1 MMQGKAGRYLAR
13 VGNWVEDP
21 EWVWLKLY
29 LDKKKTK
36 NKRQQIKNGTV
47 NSQNSGRSLLDSLNL
62 QSQSGAACVWSWWLY
77 AAADCWERASGVLM
91 GGEGASVVKTMEK
104 NRAQGET

>member
-29 LDKKKTK
+29 LDKKK
-36 NKRQQIKNGTV
+36 NKKQK
-47 NSQNSGRSLLDSLNL
+47 
-62 QSQSGAACVWSWWLY
+62 
-77 AAADCWERASGVLM
+77 AADQKWYCKLTKLR
-91 GGEGASVVKTMEK
+91 
-104 NRAQGET
+104 

>member
-1 MMQGKAGRYLAR
+1 MAEALFGQ
-13 VGNWVEDP
+13 
-21 EWVWLKLY
+21 
-29 LDKKKTK
+29 KKTK

-77 AAADCWERASGVLM
+77 AAADCWERATGDGLRGSRC
-91 GGEGASVVKTMEK
+91 GENNGKKQSP
-104 NRAQGET
+104 G